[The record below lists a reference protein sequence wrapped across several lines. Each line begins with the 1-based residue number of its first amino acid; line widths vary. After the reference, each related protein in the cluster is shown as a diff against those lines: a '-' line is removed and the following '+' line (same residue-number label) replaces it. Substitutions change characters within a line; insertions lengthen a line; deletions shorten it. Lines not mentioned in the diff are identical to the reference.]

1 MGIASN
7 YLLFTPYRMK
17 QTPIKIQNIFDIEIL
32 SANPIN
38 PIDVVNIKIN
48 GPTKA
53 NILFTTNAFSILF
66 NFKIMMAT
74 KISIVPEKNLNNDM
88 PIMALS
94 KN

>member
-1 MGIASN
+1 
-7 YLLFTPYRMK
+7 MK

-32 SANPIN
+32 SASPIN
-38 PIDVVNIKIN
+38 PIEVVNINIS

-74 KISIVPEKNLNNDM
+74 NISNVPEKNLKKDI